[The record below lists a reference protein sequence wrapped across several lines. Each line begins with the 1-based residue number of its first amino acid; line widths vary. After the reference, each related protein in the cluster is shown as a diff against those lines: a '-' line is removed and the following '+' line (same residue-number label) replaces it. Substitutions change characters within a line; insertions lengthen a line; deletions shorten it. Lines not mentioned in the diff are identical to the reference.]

1 VVFSPESVQDLQCI
15 ILDTVVGIAQSS
27 FSVWFEFTEQRDGP
41 VEIDDLVLG
50 ELNVKV
56 QNIQVEKLWLG
67 VGLNQDRTEAT
78 RNRGPFE

>member
-27 FSVWFEFTEQRDGP
+27 FSVWFHLTEQRDGP